1 MINSDTTELL
11 AGIYKLAKT
20 GMQASKAVIEKA
32 EDSQLREELST
43 QYINYFKTANEAESL
58 LTKEGVTPNDNSP
71 VTKAV
76 MWGSIQLHTLGNVS
90 TSHIS
95 EIMINGT
102 TMGIIDLTK
111 HLSECKNADET
122 SKNMAKN
129 FIHKEECYVDELK
142 QFLGKR

>member
-1 MINSDTTELL
+1 MLNSDTTGLL
-11 AGIYKLAKT
+11 SGIYKLART
-20 GMQASKAVIEKA
+20 GMQASKTVIEKT
-32 EDSQLREELST
+32 EDSRLREELSA

-58 LTKEGVTPNDNSP
+58 LVEEGITPNDNGSM
-71 VTKAV
+71 TKAI

-111 HLSECKNADET
+111 HLSEYKNADEA

-142 QFLGKR
+142 QFLGKK